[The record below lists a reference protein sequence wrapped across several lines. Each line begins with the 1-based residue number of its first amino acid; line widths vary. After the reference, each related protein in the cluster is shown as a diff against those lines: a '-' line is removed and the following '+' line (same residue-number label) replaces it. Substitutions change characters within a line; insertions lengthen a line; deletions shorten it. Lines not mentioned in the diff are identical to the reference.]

1 MSNEFAMQK
10 SFLHDCSYMYFKG
23 INWKSY
29 FPPPTPYKFKYIT
42 TWTDL
47 YSIQKKHSKLIVS
60 TDSSWKDF
68 SIAVFF
74 LLLTLQN
81 IMLQHTID
89 RQPMLTGSMGQNNKS
104 FLKQFSTSTLT
115 YFKLTMNT
123 LFFQERAQGDGTY
136 WLSLPLYCD
145 SLWSCTIS
153 SCASNAAC
161 SLLVWSPK
169 NPPFKQGHAINQSI
183 KIIPLPSLKDS

>member
-1 MSNEFAMQK
+1 MTAVICTLKASTGKVTFLLQHLTNSNI
-10 SFLHDCSYMYFKG
+10 L
-23 INWKSY
+23 
-29 FPPPTPYKFKYIT
+29 PPGPICTASRKNT
-42 TWTDL
+42 LSWL
-47 YSIQKKHSKLIVS
+47 WVLIVHGK
-60 TDSSWKDF
+60 TF
-68 SIAVFF
+68 QLLFFF

-89 RQPMLTGSMGQNNKS
+89 RQPMLTGSMGQNNET
-104 FLKQFSTSTLT
+104 FLKQFSSSTLM
-115 YFKLTMNT
+115 YVKLTMNT